1 MIEFD
6 KEELKKYMPHR
17 DPMLL
22 VDNTRLGDD
31 GIVTSE
37 YTIPDDPYYTRGHF
51 PGFPI
56 VPGVI
61 LCEIKAQGSVLLFSE
76 KLIGRLALYA
86 GMDKVRFKK
95 SVHPGD
101 KVVVR
106 SRILN
111 TRDMFISVDAKATV
125 NDELCASGQLSFML
139 VDRN

>member
-1 MIEFD
+1 
-6 KEELKKYMPHR
+6 MPHR

-22 VDNTRLGDD
+22 VDHTRLDND

-37 YTIPDDPYYTRGHF
+37 YTIPNDPYYTQGHF

-61 LCEIKAQGSVLLFSE
+61 LCEIMAQGSVLLFNE
-76 KLIGRLALYA
+76 KLAGKIALYA

-111 TRDMFISVDAKATV
+111 NRDMFISVDAKATV
-125 NDELCASGQLSFML
+125 NDELCVSGQLSFML
-139 VDRN
+139 VDRK